1 MGYVCFEVFRLLFCG
16 RLLLFVGVVDTFGFV
31 VVVVSCW
38 LFAVA
43 AFCLGGFYL
52 FVDCFAL
59 DFVFGLGFVL

>member
-1 MGYVCFEVFRLLFCG
+1 M
-16 RLLLFVGVVDTFGFV
+16 GVVDTFGFV